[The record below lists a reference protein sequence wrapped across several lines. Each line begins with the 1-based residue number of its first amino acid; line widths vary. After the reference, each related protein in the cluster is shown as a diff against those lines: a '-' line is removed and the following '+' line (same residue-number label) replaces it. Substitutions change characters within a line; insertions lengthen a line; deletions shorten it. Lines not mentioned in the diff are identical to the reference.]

1 MGFRLGLE
9 LGIPHRDGLPE
20 EPVGAVATA
29 LAGEAPP
36 SLLRLRRARTRARAR
51 ARAPRGAGPSTR
63 DGVQG
68 AGGIA
73 RLGIGEG

>member
-20 EPVGAVATA
+20 EPVGAGATA

-36 SLLRLRRARTRARAR
+36 SLLRLRRARARAR

-73 RLGIGEG
+73 RLGIGKG